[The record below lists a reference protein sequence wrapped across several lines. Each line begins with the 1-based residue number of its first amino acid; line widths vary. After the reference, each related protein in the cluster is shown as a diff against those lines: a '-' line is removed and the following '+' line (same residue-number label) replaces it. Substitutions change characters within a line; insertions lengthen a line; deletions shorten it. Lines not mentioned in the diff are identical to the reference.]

1 MKTRFP
7 FLVFLSLF
15 VGVISVFIGMFL
27 SGSNPSG
34 SMSVVVGGGLFIA
47 LGISAIFLSRDN

>member
-15 VGVISVFIGMFL
+15 VGVISVLIGMFL

-47 LGISAIFLSRDN
+47 LGISAIFLSRDR